1 MKKLTDK
8 VALVAGV
15 GRGLG
20 WSLRQARKLCQGSG
34 ILATDLSDYVT
45 GQCISVCDGVAI

>member
-8 VALVAGV
+8 VALVTGV

-20 WSLRQARKLCQGSG
+20 RSLRQARKLRQGSG
-34 ILATDLSDYVT
+34 ILATDLSDYAT
-45 GQCISVCDGVAI
+45 GQCISVCGEVAI